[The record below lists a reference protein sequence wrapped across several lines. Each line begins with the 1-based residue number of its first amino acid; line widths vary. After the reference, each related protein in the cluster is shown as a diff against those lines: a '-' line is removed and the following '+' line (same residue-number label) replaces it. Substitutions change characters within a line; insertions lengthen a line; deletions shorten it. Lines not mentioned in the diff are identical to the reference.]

1 MNRQELEA
9 FAKEAAKSI
18 KTPDDL
24 NQFSQMLKK
33 ITIEAALNAE
43 MDEHLG
49 YQKHQISTSSNSR
62 NGKSSKRI
70 KTEDGEFELATPRD
84 RNGFFEPELVKKMS
98 NTAAQVVSPVWM
110 IKFCG
115 CTLKV

>member
-1 MNRQELEA
+1 
-9 FAKEAAKSI
+9 
-18 KTPDDL
+18 
-24 NQFSQMLKK
+24 MLKK

-70 KTEDGEFELATPRD
+70 KTEDGEFELAIPRD
-84 RNGFFEPELVKKMS
+84 RDGSFEPELVK
-98 NTAAQVVSPVWM
+98 
-110 IKFCG
+110 
-115 CTLKV
+115 